1 MDGSNTDSAGTGTKL
16 CKQKGMVIIMLVHSI
31 ESLAALDG
39 EGLRYAIFLAGC
51 NLRCAFCHNPDT
63 WSCTTGR
70 EYSPAELLAKI
81 KRFTPYFGEGG
92 GVSFSGGE
100 PLLWAGEIAELGA
113 LLAREKI
120 GYTIDT
126 SGSVELTDDVR
137 RALDGA
143 ELVICDLKFPDDEL
157 YTKYTGGRIFPV
169 LNFFDYLAVRGISA
183 WARTVIIPGINDRE
197 EMLDRY
203 IDILGRYR
211 VVIKRYQLLGFHTM
225 GFFKYESLGIQN
237 PLENTPALERER
249 LLELQAYVDS
259 KF

>member
-1 MDGSNTDSAGTGTKL
+1 
-16 CKQKGMVIIMLVHSI
+16 MLVHSI

-39 EGLRYAIFLAGC
+39 EGLRCAIFLAGC
-51 NLRCAFCHNPDT
+51 NLRCVFCHNPDT
-63 WSCTTGR
+63 WSCVAGH
-70 EYSPAELLAKI
+70 EYSPEELLTKI
-81 KRFTPYFGEGG
+81 KRFAPYFGERG

-113 LLAREKI
+113 LLAEEKI

-157 YTKYTGGRIFPV
+157 YTKHTGGHLFTV
-169 LNFFDYLAVRGISA
+169 LKFFDYLAARGIA
-183 WARTVIIPGINDRE
+183 TWARTVIVPGINDRE

-203 IDILGRYR
+203 IDILRRYR
-211 VVIKRYQLLGFHTM
+211 GVIKRYQLLGFHTM
-225 GFFKYESLGIQN
+225 GFFKYERLGVQN
-237 PLENTPALERER
+237 PLENTPPLERER
-249 LLELQAYVDS
+249 LFELQTYVDS